1 MAADPIPVIQVTG
14 THRQVGQQIGEEMR
28 LTLERMLLRMRDGLP
43 PGVEWR
49 DMLLKGRLSLA
60 HSRAAYPDFVD
71 EIEGVAEGAG
81 LPFEELFLLVC
92 EELWEPAAWHISVSM
107 VPAVPAVPMM
117 PRGCTDLIARGPAT
131 VGGATLLAHNND
143 LSPEAEEDLV
153 ILKVRAGDA
162 PEFLGVS
169 VGGLAYSAGFNAA
182 GISMTGNAV
191 SCSDIRPGV
200 PRLLIARAILEARRL
215 GEAMD
220 ACLLPLR
227 ASNYNNIIAD
237 LNGEVYSMEGSATDC
252 EPIYIEDNVMAHANH
267 YISWPMRRFE
277 AHRNHIGG
285 SIIRHNRAMR
295 LLRENYGRLSPE
307 LFQKLLADHAD
318 YPASICKHDGGSV
331 TVFSIIIN
339 LNELRAWI
347 GRGAPCQTTYVEHSL
362 DPWDPPADWSVEAV

>member
-1 MAADPIPVIQVTG
+1 MSADPIPVIQVQG
-14 THRQVGQQIGEEMR
+14 THREIGQQIGAKMR
-28 LTLERMLLRMRDGLP
+28 PTLERMLQRSHVGLP
-43 PGVEWR
+43 PGVEWE
-49 DMLLKGRLSLA
+49 DMQLKGRLCLA
-60 HSRAAYPDFVD
+60 HSRATYPQFVA
-71 EIEGVAEGAG
+71 EIEGVAEGSG
-81 LPFEELFLLVC
+81 LPFEELFLIVC

-107 VPAVPAVPMM
+107 IPTVPAMPMM
-117 PRGCTDLIARGPAT
+117 PRGCTDLIARGPAS

-143 LSPEAEEDLV
+143 LSPETEEDLV

-169 VGGLAYSAGFNAA
+169 IGGLAYSAGFNSA

-191 SCSDIRPGV
+191 SCSDIRPGI
-200 PRLLIARAILEARRL
+200 PRLFIARAILEARRL

-252 EPIYIEDNVMAHANH
+252 EPIYIEDNIMAHANH
-267 YISWPMRRFE
+267 YVSWPMRRFE
-277 AHRNHIGG
+277 AHHNYIGG
-285 SIIRHNRAMR
+285 SIVRHNRATR

-347 GRGAPCQTTYVEHSL
+347 GRGFPCQTTYVEHSL
-362 DPWDPPADWSVEAV
+362 DPWDPPADWSLAAV